1 MMSKFT
7 HKLDEIERMKMD
19 IARMNINIEEDMKK
33 MGSECEIN
41 KSNIAK
47 L

>member
-1 MMSKFT
+1 
-7 HKLDEIERMKMD
+7 MD

-33 MGSECEIN
+33 MSGECEIN